1 MSKYIPIV
9 DNKQKFHLREEQS
22 FRNPRSINVKIKL
35 AQSTQ
40 LYLIYL
46 VSDFQSDTI
55 VSRAGLPCY

>member
-35 AQSTQ
+35 AQSSQ
-40 LYLIYL
+40 LWIYNGYIMDMDMDMDMDI
-46 VSDFQSDTI
+46 S
-55 VSRAGLPCY
+55 LPG